1 MFIFQ
6 KTQSQARQP
15 RMCRSANIKDGDG
28 GKESFEQLSH
38 QQHLRVS
45 QVGQL
50 ARSNNILVRED
61 MERRNRVVKYR
72 KNKTENMAF
81 KIASVRNKERRKSS
95 QEENFFCGKSFKS
108 SRLCLL
114 VTIYIYNIYGKKQR
128 VLIKDA

>member
-28 GKESFEQLSH
+28 GKESFEQLSQQL
-38 QQHLRVS
+38 QQHLRVA

-72 KNKTENMAF
+72 KNKAENMAV
-81 KIASVRNKERRKSS
+81 KIEAARNKERRKSI

-108 SRLCLL
+108 SKLSLL
-114 VTIYIYNIYGKKQR
+114 VTEPGF
-128 VLIKDA
+128 